1 MYNGKAS
8 EEMLST
14 DVEGL
19 VERLQLEQHLSVNRR
34 NSFYSMTLGMK
45 EHAAQVAAAYSTKLG
60 LAYPSI
66 SPEPAPIQ

>member
-34 NSFYSMTLGMK
+34 NGFYSMTLRMK
-45 EHAAQVAAAYSTKLG
+45 KHAAQAAAVYSARLG
-60 LAYPSI
+60 LAHPST